1 MENRNRS
8 CLLVLWGCFCNKQ
21 NENYIPTFRF
31 KNSNGSET
39 RIQLCTFK
47 YSIQRGYSRNYRKL
61 EIKKNLLLLS
71 IFLRVYIESNP
82 RF

>member
-1 MENRNRS
+1 M
-8 CLLVLWGCFCNKQ
+8 K
-21 NENYIPTFRF
+21 ITFLRLDLKIATGVKREF
-31 KNSNGSET
+31 NFV
-39 RIQLCTFK
+39 RTFK

-71 IFLRVYIESNP
+71 IFLRVYTESNP